1 MQTSVRANKSQ
12 EIQLGGGET
21 VNLDSFRNYIGV
33 AERRILLEIPT
44 AFVISLQFLDLDV
57 WELMAGC
64 FH

>member
-1 MQTSVRANKSQ
+1 M
-12 EIQLGGGET
+12 
-21 VNLDSFRNYIGV
+21 NLDSFRNYIGV